1 MKKPITKKYY
11 IESVLADSILTTK
24 IEVSKTK
31 FEAALKDTEQQY
43 NEQDAQEGDEF
54 YISRYTRSYEHETTV
69 EKQIEFCWGTC
80 STYFTTLEC
89 KQGYRFT
96 K

>member
-31 FEAALKDTEQQY
+31 FEAALKATEQQY
-43 NEQDAQEGDEF
+43 NNQDAQEGDEF
-54 YISRYTRSYEHETTV
+54 YISRQTRTYEHETTI
-69 EKQIEFCWGTC
+69 ENQIEFYWSIC

-89 KQGYRFT
+89 KEGYCF
-96 K
+96 KK